1 MSSSPAPDTGSIKTS
16 QRSSNPSTQTPIS
29 TITKDAE
36 KAYLARSQSAKWE
49 AAKPF
54 AYAGADTLA
63 HSTDLLHDFA
73 VAMMALHPSPA
84 DVIVDLG
91 SGGCWCSDLL
101 ARLNRRAIAV
111 DISLDMLRAGASRSG
126 IDTIP
131 AVAGDLESLPF
142 RAGAFH
148 KAICLNALHHVP
160 DVQRAIGE
168 IARVLSDDGIAVFS
182 EPGQG
187 HAAADVAVSA
197 MREYGVLEQDI
208 PFGSFAH
215 HLREAGFQDVRLKA
229 LSYAVPSVELTPEQ
243 WERWSRIASRRR
255 PSRALTKLLQAA
267 LEVFGLGKTR
277 MLFEQAFER
286 LMVRT
291 LFGAMRDHPV
301 VVASKRSLAPED
313 RKDWAARITM
323 HTLSQQVVRG
333 GTIRGQISV
342 QNVGRWSWRPKSPH
356 GLGHV
361 AVGIQLLDEGGEL
374 INRDFRRVSLTEN
387 IYVDDARTLD
397 IECPAPL
404 TPGNYRLKVDV
415 VAEGLVWFEDVGS
428 TPATGSIT
436 VTELSSST

>member
-1 MSSSPAPDTGSIKTS
+1 MT
-16 QRSSNPSTQTPIS
+16 
-29 TITKDAE
+29 TKEAE
-36 KAYLARSQSAKWE
+36 KAYLARSHSARWE

-187 HAAADVAVSA
+187 HATADVAVSA
-197 MREYGVLEQDI
+197 MRDYGVLEQDI
-208 PFGSFAH
+208 PFGSFAQ
-215 HLREAGFQDVRLKA
+215 HLRHAGFEDVRLKA
-229 LSYAVPSVELTPEQ
+229 LSYAVPSIELTPEQ
-243 WERWSRIASRRR
+243 WERWSRVASQRR
-255 PSRALTKLLQAA
+255 PVRALTKLLQAA
-267 LEVFGLGKTR
+267 LELFGVGKTTI
-277 MLFEQAFER
+277 LFEQAFER
-286 LMVRT
+286 MMVRT

-301 VVASKRSLAPED
+301 VVASKRSLPPED
-313 RKDWAARITM
+313 TKDWAARITI
-323 HTLSQQVVRG
+323 HALPQQVVRG
-333 GTIRGQISV
+333 GAVRGQIRV
-342 QNVGRWSWRPKSPH
+342 QNIGRWSWRATSPR

-361 AVGIQLLDEGGEL
+361 AVGIQLLDERDGV
-374 INRDFRRVSLTEN
+374 INRDFRRVPLTEN
-387 IYVDDARTLD
+387 IYAGDSRSLD
-397 IECPAPL
+397 IEFPAPL
-404 TPGNYRLKVDV
+404 TPGNYRLKIDV

-428 TPATGSIT
+428 APATRSIL
-436 VTELSSST
+436 VTERSSSAV

>member
-1 MSSSPAPDTGSIKTS
+1 VT
-16 QRSSNPSTQTPIS
+16 
-29 TITKDAE
+29 TKEAE

-84 DVIVDLG
+84 DLIVDLG

-126 IDTIP
+126 IHTLP

-142 RAGAFH
+142 CAGAFH

-160 DVQRAIGE
+160 DVKRAIGE
-168 IARVLSDDGIAVFS
+168 IARVLSVDGIAVFS

-187 HAAADVAVSA
+187 HATADVAVSA
-197 MREYGVLEQDI
+197 MREYGVLEQDM
-208 PFGSFAH
+208 PFRPFAK
-215 HLREAGFQDVRLKA
+215 HLRDAGFQDVRLKA
-229 LSYAVPSVELTPEQ
+229 LSYAVPSIELTPEQ
-243 WERWSRIASRRR
+243 WERWSRIAARRR
-255 PSRALTKLLQAA
+255 PLRALTKLLQAG
-267 LEVFGLGKTR
+267 LEVFGLGKTTV
-277 MLFEQAFER
+277 LFEQSFER

-301 VVASKRSLAPED
+301 VVASKRPLASED
-313 RKDWAARITM
+313 RKDWAARITIDAL
-323 HTLSQQVVRG
+323 TQQVVRG
-333 GTIRGQISV
+333 SAIRGKITL
-342 QNVGRWSWRPKSPH
+342 QNVGRWSWRPTSPH

-361 AVGIQLLDEGGEL
+361 SVGIQLLDERDGL
-374 INRDFRRVSLTEN
+374 INRDFRRVPLT
-387 IYVDDARTLD
+387 DDLYAGDSRSLD

-404 TPGNYRLKVDV
+404 TPGDYGLKIDV

-428 TPATGSIT
+428 TPATRGIT
-436 VTELSSST
+436 VTELSSSAV

>member
-1 MSSSPAPDTGSIKTS
+1 LT
-16 QRSSNPSTQTPIS
+16 RTPIS
-29 TITKDAE
+29 TTTKEAE
-36 KAYLARSQSAKWE
+36 KAYLVRSHSAKWE

-54 AYAGADTLA
+54 AYAGADTLT

-73 VAMMALHPSPA
+73 VATMALHPAPA

-126 IDTIP
+126 STIP
-131 AVAGDLESLPF
+131 AVAGDLEALPF

-160 DVQRAIGE
+160 DLQRAIGE

-197 MREYGVLEQDI
+197 MREYGVLEQDV
-208 PFGSFAH
+208 PFGPFAR
-215 HLREAGFQDVRLKA
+215 HLRNAGFADVRLRA
-229 LSYAVPSVELTPEQ
+229 LSYAVPSIELSPEQ
-243 WERWSRIASRRR
+243 WERWSSFASRRR
-255 PSRALTKLLQAA
+255 PLRALTKLLQAA
-267 LEVFGLGKTR
+267 LEVFGLAKTTL
-277 MLFEQAFER
+277 LFEQTFER

-301 VVASKRSLAPED
+301 VIASKRSLASQD
-313 RKDWAARITM
+313 RRDWAARITI
-323 HTLSQQVVRG
+323 HELSQQVARG
-333 GTIRGQISV
+333 GAIRGRISV
-342 QNVGRWSWRPKSPH
+342 QNVGRWSWRSTSPQ

-361 AVGIQLLDEGGEL
+361 AVGVQLLDNRGGL
-374 INRDFRRVSLTEN
+374 INRDFRRVPLSGD
-387 IYVDDARTLD
+387 IYPDDLRSLD
-397 IECPAPL
+397 IDCPAPL
-404 TPGNYRLKVDV
+404 TPGDYQLKIDMVS
-415 VAEGLVWFEDVGS
+415 EGLAWFEDVGS
-428 TPATGSIT
+428 IPATGSIA
-436 VTELSSST
+436 VTELSSPSPVI

>member
-1 MSSSPAPDTGSIKTS
+1 LTP
-16 QRSSNPSTQTPIS
+16 TPIS
-29 TITKDAE
+29 PTTKDAE

-63 HSTDLLHDFA
+63 HSTNLLHDFA
-73 VAMMALHPSPA
+73 VAMMALHPGPA

-111 DISLDMLRAGASRSG
+111 DISLDMLRAGAARPG
-126 IDTIP
+126 VAIP
-131 AVAGDLESLPF
+131 ALAGDLEALPF

-148 KAICLNALHHVP
+148 KAVCLNALHHVP

-187 HAAADVAVSA
+187 HATADVAVTA
-197 MREYGVLEQDI
+197 MREYGVLEQDV
-208 PFGSFAH
+208 PFAPFAR
-215 HLREAGFQDVRLKA
+215 HLRDAGFMDVRLKA
-229 LSYAVPSVELTPEQ
+229 LSYAVPAIELTPEQ
-243 WERWSRIASRRR
+243 WERWSKIASRRR
-255 PSRALTKLLQAA
+255 PLRALTKLFQSA
-267 LEVFGLGKTR
+267 LEIFGLAKATL
-277 MLFEQAFER
+277 LFEQTFER

-313 RKDWAARITM
+313 RNDWASRITIYE
-323 HTLSQQVVRG
+323 LPQQVARG
-333 GTIRGQISV
+333 GPIRGRISL
-342 QNVGRWSWRPKSPH
+342 QNVGRWSWRSTSPH
-356 GLGHV
+356 GFGHV
-361 AVGIQLLDEGGEL
+361 ALGVQLLDERGGL
-374 INRDFRRVSLTEN
+374 IDRDFRRVPLTSDIYPDDSRSLE
-387 IYVDDARTLD
+387 ID
-397 IECPAPL
+397 CPAPL
-404 TPGNYRLKVDV
+404 TAGNYQLKIDM

-428 TPATGSIT
+428 LPATRSLT
-436 VTELSSST
+436 VTELSSSVV

>member
-1 MSSSPAPDTGSIKTS
+1 VHDSHRTLT
-16 QRSSNPSTQTPIS
+16 
-29 TITKDAE
+29 TKEAE

-54 AYAGADTLA
+54 AYPGADTLA

-126 IDTIP
+126 IDRLP
-131 AVAGDLESLPF
+131 AVVGDLESLPF
-142 RAGAFH
+142 RAGALH

-182 EPGQG
+182 EPGHG
-187 HAAADVAVSA
+187 HATADVAVSA
-197 MREYGVLEQDI
+197 MREYGVLEQEI
-208 PFGSFAH
+208 PFGSFAQQ
-215 HLREAGFQDVRLKA
+215 LREAGFEDVRLKA
-229 LSYAVPSVELTPEQ
+229 LSYAVPTIELTPQQ
-243 WERWSRIASRRR
+243 WERWSRVASQRR
-255 PSRALTKLLQAA
+255 PLRALTKMLHAA
-267 LEVFGLGKTR
+267 LEVFGLGKTT
-277 MLFEQAFER
+277 MLFEQSFER

-301 VVASKRSLAPED
+301 VVASKRLLAPQD
-313 RKDWAARITM
+313 RKDWAARITIDA
-323 HTLSQQVVRG
+323 LSRQVVRG
-333 GTIRGQISV
+333 GAIRGTVSV
-342 QNVGRWSWRPKSPH
+342 QNVGRWSWRATSPH
-356 GLGHV
+356 GFGHV
-361 AVGIQLLDEGGEL
+361 AVGIQLLDERDGL
-374 INRDFRRVSLTEN
+374 INRDFRRLPLTED
-387 IYVDDARTLD
+387 IYPDDSRSLD
-397 IECPAPL
+397 VECPAPL
-404 TPGNYRLKVDV
+404 TAGNYRLKIDV

-428 TPATGSIT
+428 TPAIRSIT
-436 VTELSSST
+436 VTELSPSTV

>member
-1 MSSSPAPDTGSIKTS
+1 MSDPGRESNSFARDT
-16 QRSSNPSTQTPIS
+16 ST
-29 TITKDAE
+29 KEAE
-36 KAYLARSQSAKWE
+36 KAYLGRSQSAKWE

-101 ARLNRRAIAV
+101 ARLNRRAVAV

-126 IDTIP
+126 IQTIP

-148 KAICLNALHHVP
+148 KAICLNALHHIP

-168 IARVLSDDGIAVFS
+168 IARVLSDDGMAVFS

-187 HAAADVAVSA
+187 HATADVAVSA

-208 PFGSFAH
+208 PFGPFAQ
-215 HLREAGFQDVRLKA
+215 HLRDAGFEDVRLKA
-229 LSYAVPSVELTPEQ
+229 LSYAVPSIELTPEE

-255 PSRALTKLLQAA
+255 PLRALTKLLHAA
-267 LEVFGLGKTR
+267 LEMFGLGKTT
-277 MLFEQAFER
+277 MLFEQSFER

-301 VVASKRSLAPED
+301 VVASKRTLAPDD
-313 RKDWAARITM
+313 RKDWAARITIHAM
-323 HTLSQQVVRG
+323 SHQVVRG
-333 GTIRGQISV
+333 GAIRGRISV
-342 QNVGRWSWRPKSPH
+342 QNVGRWAWRPTSPH

-361 AVGIQLLDEGGEL
+361 AVGIQLLDARDSV
-374 INRDFRRVSLTEN
+374 INRDFRRVPLNEGIYAGDTRSLE
-387 IYVDDARTLD
+387 

-404 TPGNYRLKVDV
+404 TAGNYRLKIDV

-428 TPATGSIT
+428 TPATCSIT
-436 VTELSSST
+436 VAEHSSFAV